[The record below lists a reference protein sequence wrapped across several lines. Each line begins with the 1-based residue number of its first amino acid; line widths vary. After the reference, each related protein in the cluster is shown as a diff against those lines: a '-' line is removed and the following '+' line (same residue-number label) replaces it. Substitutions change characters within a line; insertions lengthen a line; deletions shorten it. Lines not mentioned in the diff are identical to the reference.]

1 MDTIKD
7 IDEPVLYQFR
17 LKGRFNA
24 SRRACVDGFHILP
37 HTNGETLL
45 VGPLNDP
52 ADLQDLL
59 VKIRQLGLPFFSIH
73 RLQKNNS
80 G

>member
-17 LKGRFNA
+17 LKGRFNV
-24 SRRACVDGFHILP
+24 SRRVCIDGFHILSQ
-37 HTNGETLL
+37 TNGETLL

-59 VKIRQLGLPFFSIH
+59 VKIRQLGLPLFSIQ
-73 RLQKNNS
+73 RLQRNNS
-80 G
+80 